1 MSTSVISR
9 YNKKPR
15 SYLFVFIPGFFFV
28 SLAGMSSGSSKSAKA
43 FPPFRVG
50 IGYDIHRMS
59 AGLRCIL
66 GGVEIPSEI
75 GCVAHSDGDV
85 VAHAIADAILGA
97 LALPDIGHL
106 FPPNDPNCAGID
118 SLKIIARAVAEAKT
132 RGYAVGNVD
141 VAVIAERPK
150 LGKHVPAMREKL
162 AAVLGVPGDCVGIKA
177 TTNEKLDDIGAGAG
191 IAVHAVCL
199 LTATA
204 EDRET
209 GRE

>member
-1 MSTSVISR
+1 
-9 YNKKPR
+9 
-15 SYLFVFIPGFFFV
+15 
-28 SLAGMSSGSSKSAKA
+28 MSSGSSKSAKA

-75 GCVAHSDGDV
+75 GCVAHSD
-85 VAHAIADAILGA
+85 
-97 LALPDIGHL
+97 IGHL

-141 VAVIAERPK
+141 VA
-150 LGKHVPAMREKL
+150 
-162 AAVLGVPGDCVGIKA
+162 
-177 TTNEKLDDIGAGAG
+177 
-191 IAVHAVCL
+191 
-199 LTATA
+199 
-204 EDRET
+204 
-209 GRE
+209 